1 MPTQVTNYQCPACTG
16 PLHYSAKSGKLA
28 CDYCGSSFDVAEI
41 EALYARKEAEAAA
54 AKQAADAKAEAAQA
68 AKAEAAEAAAASGG
82 WDTSDLSRDWGAE
95 ADGLRVYSCPSCGA
109 ELICDQSTAATA
121 CPYCGN
127 PAIVPGQ
134 FSGAL
139 RPDYILP
146 FRLSKD
152 DAVQALR
159 AHYKGK
165 PFLPRSFTSAN
176 HIEQIQ
182 GVYVP
187 FWLFDGGAEGAASY
201 RASNTNVFETGDYE
215 ITETRHYHVVRAGSL
230 AFEKIPVDASSKMP
244 DDHMDSIEPFDYA
257 QLRPFSTAY
266 LPGYLADKY
275 DVTIDD
281 SRDRADTRCRET
293 LAQAL
298 RDTVTGYGACVTE
311 REDIALRRG
320 KVHYALLPV
329 WMLSTKWHGQDFL
342 FAMNG
347 QTGKLVGNLPT
358 DRGRVWGMFAAI
370 AAPLTVALTAILQ
383 FLRDGGDGYET
394 QTFRPAARAAAGRDA
409 RSTGAGRRGLGHG
422 RGRPAHRP
430 TDQPALAARRR
441 PRAQQRRRRV
451 HPHRGRLCR
460 LRLHRR
466 GDGVLHALP
475 QRLAR
480 RR

>member
-329 WMLSTKWHGQDFL
+329 WMLSTKWRGQDFL
-342 FAMNG
+342 FATNG
-347 QTGKLVGNLPT
+347 QTGKLVGDLPT
-358 DRGRVWGMFAAI
+358 DRGRFWGMFAAI

-383 FLRDGGDGYET
+383 FL
-394 QTFRPAARAAAGRDA
+394 
-409 RSTGAGRRGLGHG
+409 L
-422 RGRPAHRP
+422 
-430 TDQPALAARRR
+430 
-441 PRAQQRRRRV
+441 
-451 HPHRGRLCR
+451 
-460 LRLHRR
+460 
-466 GDGVLHALP
+466 
-475 QRLAR
+475 
-480 RR
+480 

>member
-16 PLHYSAKSGKLA
+16 PLHYSAKSGKLE

-68 AKAEAAEAAAASGG
+68 AKDEAAEAAAASGG

-201 RASNTNVFETGDYE
+201 RASNTNVYETGDYE

-329 WMLSTKWHGQDFL
+329 WMLSTKWRRQDFL

-347 QTGKLVGNLPT
+347 QTGKLVGDLPT
-358 DRGRVWGMFAAI
+358 DRGRFWGMFAAI

-383 FLRDGGDGYET
+383 FL
-394 QTFRPAARAAAGRDA
+394 
-409 RSTGAGRRGLGHG
+409 L
-422 RGRPAHRP
+422 
-430 TDQPALAARRR
+430 
-441 PRAQQRRRRV
+441 
-451 HPHRGRLCR
+451 
-460 LRLHRR
+460 
-466 GDGVLHALP
+466 
-475 QRLAR
+475 
-480 RR
+480 

>member
-16 PLHYSAKSGKLA
+16 PLHFVGASGKLE
-28 CDYCGSSFDVAEI
+28 CDYCGSTYDVAEI

-139 RPDYILP
+139 RPDSILP

-201 RASNTNVFETGDYE
+201 RASNTNVYETGDYE

-281 SRDRADTRCRET
+281 SRDRADTRCSET

-329 WMLSTKWHGQDFL
+329 WMLSTKWRGQDFL

-347 QTGKLVGNLPT
+347 QTGKLVGDLPT
-358 DRGRVWGMFAAI
+358 DRGRFWGMFAAI

-383 FLRDGGDGYET
+383 FL
-394 QTFRPAARAAAGRDA
+394 
-409 RSTGAGRRGLGHG
+409 L
-422 RGRPAHRP
+422 
-430 TDQPALAARRR
+430 
-441 PRAQQRRRRV
+441 
-451 HPHRGRLCR
+451 
-460 LRLHRR
+460 
-466 GDGVLHALP
+466 
-475 QRLAR
+475 
-480 RR
+480 

>member
-16 PLHYSAKSGKLA
+16 PLHYSAKSGKLE

-165 PFLPRSFTSAN
+165 PFLPRSFTSVN

-201 RASNTNVFETGDYE
+201 RASNTNVYETGDYE

-311 REDIALRRG
+311 REDVALRRG

-329 WMLSTKWHGQDFL
+329 WMLSTKWRGQDFL

-347 QTGKLVGNLPT
+347 QTGKLVGDLPT
-358 DRGRVWGMFAAI
+358 DRGRFWGMFAAI

-383 FLRDGGDGYET
+383 FL
-394 QTFRPAARAAAGRDA
+394 
-409 RSTGAGRRGLGHG
+409 L
-422 RGRPAHRP
+422 
-430 TDQPALAARRR
+430 
-441 PRAQQRRRRV
+441 
-451 HPHRGRLCR
+451 
-460 LRLHRR
+460 
-466 GDGVLHALP
+466 
-475 QRLAR
+475 
-480 RR
+480 

>member
-16 PLHYSAKSGKLA
+16 PLHYSAKSGKLE

-54 AKQAADAKAEAAQA
+54 AKHAADAKAEAAQA

-329 WMLSTKWHGQDFL
+329 WMLSTKWRGQDFL

-347 QTGKLVGNLPT
+347 QTGKLVGDLPT
-358 DRGRVWGMFAAI
+358 DRGRFWGMFAAI

-383 FLRDGGDGYET
+383 FL
-394 QTFRPAARAAAGRDA
+394 
-409 RSTGAGRRGLGHG
+409 L
-422 RGRPAHRP
+422 
-430 TDQPALAARRR
+430 
-441 PRAQQRRRRV
+441 
-451 HPHRGRLCR
+451 
-460 LRLHRR
+460 
-466 GDGVLHALP
+466 
-475 QRLAR
+475 
-480 RR
+480 

>member
-1 MPTQVTNYQCPACTG
+1 MPIQVTNYQCPACTG
-16 PLHYSAKSGKLA
+16 PLHYSAKSGKLE
-28 CDYCGSSFDVAEI
+28 CDYCDSSFDVAEI

-201 RASNTNVFETGDYE
+201 RASNTNVYETGDYE

-244 DDHMDSIEPFDYA
+244 DDHMDSIEPFDYT

-329 WMLSTKWHGQDFL
+329 WMLSTKWRGQDFL

-347 QTGKLVGNLPT
+347 QTGKLVGDLPT
-358 DRGRVWGMFAAI
+358 DRGRFWGMFAAI

-383 FLRDGGDGYET
+383 FL
-394 QTFRPAARAAAGRDA
+394 
-409 RSTGAGRRGLGHG
+409 L
-422 RGRPAHRP
+422 
-430 TDQPALAARRR
+430 
-441 PRAQQRRRRV
+441 
-451 HPHRGRLCR
+451 
-460 LRLHRR
+460 
-466 GDGVLHALP
+466 
-475 QRLAR
+475 
-480 RR
+480 

>member
-201 RASNTNVFETGDYE
+201 RASNTNVYETGDYE

-275 DVTIDD
+275 DVTIDG

-329 WMLSTKWHGQDFL
+329 WMLSTKWNGQDFL

-347 QTGKLVGNLPT
+347 QTGKLVGDLPT
-358 DRGRVWGMFAAI
+358 DRGRFWGMFAAI
-370 AAPLTVALTAILQ
+370 AAPLTVALTAMLQ
-383 FLRDGGDGYET
+383 FL
-394 QTFRPAARAAAGRDA
+394 
-409 RSTGAGRRGLGHG
+409 L
-422 RGRPAHRP
+422 
-430 TDQPALAARRR
+430 
-441 PRAQQRRRRV
+441 
-451 HPHRGRLCR
+451 
-460 LRLHRR
+460 
-466 GDGVLHALP
+466 
-475 QRLAR
+475 
-480 RR
+480 

>member
-1 MPTQVTNYQCPACTG
+1 MPTQVTNYQCPACTA
-16 PLHYSAKSGKLA
+16 PLHYSAKSGKLE

-68 AKAEAAEAAAASGG
+68 AKAEAAEAAAASSG

-139 RPDYILP
+139 RPDSILP

-201 RASNTNVFETGDYE
+201 RASNTNVYETGDYE

-281 SRDRADTRCRET
+281 SRDRADTRCSET

-329 WMLSTKWHGQDFL
+329 WMLSTKWRGQDFL

-347 QTGKLVGNLPT
+347 QTGKLVGDLPT
-358 DRGRVWGMFAAI
+358 DRGRFWGMFAAI

-383 FLRDGGDGYET
+383 FL
-394 QTFRPAARAAAGRDA
+394 
-409 RSTGAGRRGLGHG
+409 L
-422 RGRPAHRP
+422 
-430 TDQPALAARRR
+430 
-441 PRAQQRRRRV
+441 
-451 HPHRGRLCR
+451 
-460 LRLHRR
+460 
-466 GDGVLHALP
+466 
-475 QRLAR
+475 
-480 RR
+480 

>member
-16 PLHYSAKSGKLA
+16 PLHYSAKSGKLE
-28 CDYCGSSFDVAEI
+28 CDYCDSSFDVAEI
-41 EALYARKEAEAAA
+41 EALYARKEAEAAT

-201 RASNTNVFETGDYE
+201 RASNTNVYETGDYE

-329 WMLSTKWHGQDFL
+329 WMLSTKWRGQDFL

-347 QTGKLVGNLPT
+347 QTGKLVGDLPT
-358 DRGRVWGMFAAI
+358 DRGRFWGMFAAI

-383 FLRDGGDGYET
+383 FL
-394 QTFRPAARAAAGRDA
+394 
-409 RSTGAGRRGLGHG
+409 L
-422 RGRPAHRP
+422 
-430 TDQPALAARRR
+430 
-441 PRAQQRRRRV
+441 
-451 HPHRGRLCR
+451 
-460 LRLHRR
+460 
-466 GDGVLHALP
+466 
-475 QRLAR
+475 
-480 RR
+480 

>member
-54 AKQAADAKAEAAQA
+54 AKHAADAKAEAAQA

-201 RASNTNVFETGDYE
+201 RASNTNVYETGDYE

-329 WMLSTKWHGQDFL
+329 WMLSTKWNGQDFL

-347 QTGKLVGNLPT
+347 QTGKLVGDLPT
-358 DRGRVWGMFAAI
+358 DRGRFWGMFAAI

-383 FLRDGGDGYET
+383 FL
-394 QTFRPAARAAAGRDA
+394 
-409 RSTGAGRRGLGHG
+409 L
-422 RGRPAHRP
+422 
-430 TDQPALAARRR
+430 
-441 PRAQQRRRRV
+441 
-451 HPHRGRLCR
+451 
-460 LRLHRR
+460 
-466 GDGVLHALP
+466 
-475 QRLAR
+475 
-480 RR
+480 

>member
-329 WMLSTKWHGQDFL
+329 WMLSTKWRGQDFL

-347 QTGKLVGNLPT
+347 QTGKLVGDLPT
-358 DRGRVWGMFAAI
+358 SYGKFWGTFAAI
-370 AAPLTVALTAILQ
+370 AAGLTAVLSAVYL
-383 FLRDGGDGYET
+383 FLT
-394 QTFRPAARAAAGRDA
+394 
-409 RSTGAGRRGLGHG
+409 
-422 RGRPAHRP
+422 
-430 TDQPALAARRR
+430 
-441 PRAQQRRRRV
+441 
-451 HPHRGRLCR
+451 
-460 LRLHRR
+460 
-466 GDGVLHALP
+466 
-475 QRLAR
+475 
-480 RR
+480 

>member
-16 PLHYSAKSGKLA
+16 PLHYSAKSGKLE
-28 CDYCGSSFDVAEI
+28 CNYCGSSFDVAEI

-329 WMLSTKWHGQDFL
+329 WMLSTKWRGQDFL

-347 QTGKLVGNLPT
+347 QTGKLVGDLPT
-358 DRGRVWGMFAAI
+358 DRGRFWGMFAAI

-383 FLRDGGDGYET
+383 FL
-394 QTFRPAARAAAGRDA
+394 
-409 RSTGAGRRGLGHG
+409 L
-422 RGRPAHRP
+422 
-430 TDQPALAARRR
+430 
-441 PRAQQRRRRV
+441 
-451 HPHRGRLCR
+451 
-460 LRLHRR
+460 
-466 GDGVLHALP
+466 
-475 QRLAR
+475 
-480 RR
+480 

>member
-201 RASNTNVFETGDYE
+201 RASNTNVYETGDYE

-275 DVTIDD
+275 DVTIDG

-329 WMLSTKWHGQDFL
+329 WMLSTKWRGQDFL

-347 QTGKLVGNLPT
+347 QTGKLVGDLPT
-358 DRGRVWGMFAAI
+358 DRGRFWGMFAAI

-383 FLRDGGDGYET
+383 FL
-394 QTFRPAARAAAGRDA
+394 
-409 RSTGAGRRGLGHG
+409 L
-422 RGRPAHRP
+422 
-430 TDQPALAARRR
+430 
-441 PRAQQRRRRV
+441 
-451 HPHRGRLCR
+451 
-460 LRLHRR
+460 
-466 GDGVLHALP
+466 
-475 QRLAR
+475 
-480 RR
+480 

>member
-201 RASNTNVFETGDYE
+201 RASNTNVYETGDYE

-244 DDHMDSIEPFDYA
+244 DDHIDSIEPFDYA

-281 SRDRADTRCRET
+281 SRDRADMRCRET

-329 WMLSTKWHGQDFL
+329 WMLSTKWRGQDFL

-347 QTGKLVGNLPT
+347 QTGKLVGDLPT
-358 DRGRVWGMFAAI
+358 DRGRFWGMFAAI

-383 FLRDGGDGYET
+383 FL
-394 QTFRPAARAAAGRDA
+394 
-409 RSTGAGRRGLGHG
+409 L
-422 RGRPAHRP
+422 
-430 TDQPALAARRR
+430 
-441 PRAQQRRRRV
+441 
-451 HPHRGRLCR
+451 
-460 LRLHRR
+460 
-466 GDGVLHALP
+466 
-475 QRLAR
+475 
-480 RR
+480 

>member
-16 PLHYSAKSGKLA
+16 PLHYSAKSGKLE
-28 CDYCGSSFDVAEI
+28 CDYCDSSFDVAEI

-329 WMLSTKWHGQDFL
+329 WMLSTKWRGQDFL

-347 QTGKLVGNLPT
+347 QTGKLVGDLPT
-358 DRGRVWGMFAAI
+358 DRGRFWGMFAAI
-370 AAPLTVALTAILQ
+370 TAPLTVALTAILQ
-383 FLRDGGDGYET
+383 FL
-394 QTFRPAARAAAGRDA
+394 
-409 RSTGAGRRGLGHG
+409 L
-422 RGRPAHRP
+422 
-430 TDQPALAARRR
+430 
-441 PRAQQRRRRV
+441 
-451 HPHRGRLCR
+451 
-460 LRLHRR
+460 
-466 GDGVLHALP
+466 
-475 QRLAR
+475 
-480 RR
+480 

>member
-54 AKQAADAKAEAAQA
+54 AKQAGDAKAEAAQA

-329 WMLSTKWHGQDFL
+329 WMLSTKWRGQDFL

-347 QTGKLVGNLPT
+347 QTGKLVGDLPT
-358 DRGRVWGMFAAI
+358 DRGRFWGMFAAI

-383 FLRDGGDGYET
+383 FL
-394 QTFRPAARAAAGRDA
+394 
-409 RSTGAGRRGLGHG
+409 L
-422 RGRPAHRP
+422 
-430 TDQPALAARRR
+430 
-441 PRAQQRRRRV
+441 
-451 HPHRGRLCR
+451 
-460 LRLHRR
+460 
-466 GDGVLHALP
+466 
-475 QRLAR
+475 
-480 RR
+480 

>member
-28 CDYCGSSFDVAEI
+28 CDYCDSSFDVAEI

-54 AKQAADAKAEAAQA
+54 AKHAADAKAEAAQA

-109 ELICDQSTAATA
+109 ELICDRSTAATA

-329 WMLSTKWHGQDFL
+329 WMLSTKWRGQDFL

-347 QTGKLVGNLPT
+347 QTGKLVGDLPT
-358 DRGRVWGMFAAI
+358 DRGRFWGMFAAI

-383 FLRDGGDGYET
+383 FL
-394 QTFRPAARAAAGRDA
+394 
-409 RSTGAGRRGLGHG
+409 L
-422 RGRPAHRP
+422 
-430 TDQPALAARRR
+430 
-441 PRAQQRRRRV
+441 
-451 HPHRGRLCR
+451 
-460 LRLHRR
+460 
-466 GDGVLHALP
+466 
-475 QRLAR
+475 
-480 RR
+480 

>member
-16 PLHYSAKSGKLA
+16 PLHYSAKSGKLE

-82 WDTSDLSRDWGAE
+82 WDASDLSRDWGAE

-329 WMLSTKWHGQDFL
+329 WMLSTKWRGQDFL

-347 QTGKLVGNLPT
+347 QTGKLVGDLPT
-358 DRGRVWGMFAAI
+358 DRGRFWGMFAAI

-383 FLRDGGDGYET
+383 FL
-394 QTFRPAARAAAGRDA
+394 
-409 RSTGAGRRGLGHG
+409 L
-422 RGRPAHRP
+422 
-430 TDQPALAARRR
+430 
-441 PRAQQRRRRV
+441 
-451 HPHRGRLCR
+451 
-460 LRLHRR
+460 
-466 GDGVLHALP
+466 
-475 QRLAR
+475 
-480 RR
+480 

>member
-16 PLHYSAKSGKLA
+16 PLHYSAKSGKLE

-201 RASNTNVFETGDYE
+201 RASNTNVYETGDYE

-329 WMLSTKWHGQDFL
+329 WMLSTKWRGQDFL

-347 QTGKLVGNLPT
+347 QTGKLVGDLPT
-358 DRGRVWGMFAAI
+358 DRGRFWGMFAAI
-370 AAPLTVALTAILQ
+370 TAPLTVALTAILQ
-383 FLRDGGDGYET
+383 FL
-394 QTFRPAARAAAGRDA
+394 
-409 RSTGAGRRGLGHG
+409 L
-422 RGRPAHRP
+422 
-430 TDQPALAARRR
+430 
-441 PRAQQRRRRV
+441 
-451 HPHRGRLCR
+451 
-460 LRLHRR
+460 
-466 GDGVLHALP
+466 
-475 QRLAR
+475 
-480 RR
+480 

>member
-16 PLHYSAKSGKLA
+16 PLHYSAKSGKLE

-139 RPDYILP
+139 RPDSILP

-187 FWLFDGGAEGAASY
+187 FWLFDGGAEGVASY
-201 RASNTNVFETGDYE
+201 RASNTNVYETGDYE

-244 DDHMDSIEPFDYA
+244 DDHMDSIEPFDYT

-347 QTGKLVGNLPT
+347 QTGKLVGDLPT
-358 DRGRVWGMFAAI
+358 DRGRFWGMFAAI

-383 FLRDGGDGYET
+383 FL
-394 QTFRPAARAAAGRDA
+394 
-409 RSTGAGRRGLGHG
+409 L
-422 RGRPAHRP
+422 
-430 TDQPALAARRR
+430 
-441 PRAQQRRRRV
+441 
-451 HPHRGRLCR
+451 
-460 LRLHRR
+460 
-466 GDGVLHALP
+466 
-475 QRLAR
+475 
-480 RR
+480 

>member
-16 PLHYSAKSGKLA
+16 PLHYSAKSGKLE

-201 RASNTNVFETGDYE
+201 RTSNTNVYETGDYE

-329 WMLSTKWHGQDFL
+329 WMLSTKWRGQDFL

-347 QTGKLVGNLPT
+347 QTGKLVGDLPT
-358 DRGRVWGMFAAI
+358 DRGRFWGMFAAI

-383 FLRDGGDGYET
+383 FL
-394 QTFRPAARAAAGRDA
+394 
-409 RSTGAGRRGLGHG
+409 L
-422 RGRPAHRP
+422 
-430 TDQPALAARRR
+430 
-441 PRAQQRRRRV
+441 
-451 HPHRGRLCR
+451 
-460 LRLHRR
+460 
-466 GDGVLHALP
+466 
-475 QRLAR
+475 
-480 RR
+480 

>member
-16 PLHYSAKSGKLA
+16 PLHYSAKSDKLA

-54 AKQAADAKAEAAQA
+54 AKQAADVKAEAAQA
-68 AKAEAAEAAAASGG
+68 AKAEAAEAAAASSG

-201 RASNTNVFETGDYE
+201 RASNTNVYETGDYE

-329 WMLSTKWHGQDFL
+329 WMLSTKWRGQDFL

-347 QTGKLVGNLPT
+347 QTGKLVGDLPT
-358 DRGRVWGMFAAI
+358 DRGRFWGMFAAI

-383 FLRDGGDGYET
+383 FL
-394 QTFRPAARAAAGRDA
+394 
-409 RSTGAGRRGLGHG
+409 L
-422 RGRPAHRP
+422 
-430 TDQPALAARRR
+430 
-441 PRAQQRRRRV
+441 
-451 HPHRGRLCR
+451 
-460 LRLHRR
+460 
-466 GDGVLHALP
+466 
-475 QRLAR
+475 
-480 RR
+480 

>member
-28 CDYCGSSFDVAEI
+28 CDYCDSSFDVAEI

-54 AKQAADAKAEAAQA
+54 AKHAADAKAEAAQA

-201 RASNTNVFETGDYE
+201 RASNTNVYETGDYE

-347 QTGKLVGNLPT
+347 QTGKLVGDLPT
-358 DRGRVWGMFAAI
+358 DRGRFWGMFAAI

-383 FLRDGGDGYET
+383 FL
-394 QTFRPAARAAAGRDA
+394 
-409 RSTGAGRRGLGHG
+409 L
-422 RGRPAHRP
+422 
-430 TDQPALAARRR
+430 
-441 PRAQQRRRRV
+441 
-451 HPHRGRLCR
+451 
-460 LRLHRR
+460 
-466 GDGVLHALP
+466 
-475 QRLAR
+475 
-480 RR
+480 